1 MEFPIEIYRNGIY
14 TASNIAHEVDA
25 KVKRVFWTNEQ
36 IDEFFAK
43 RSATEILYNGSTGFM
58 NPCLDL
64 TLVSSSIMSSKRIPH
79 YFVIE
84 EHLPV
89 YEFPFNRLHF
99 ALEFKN
105 GNQDY
110 VMDYKGENEVH
121 IYSGKY
127 KGRQDIPSAGIIR
140 ILGDKINPYKALF
153 KSLGYETM
161 GDLINDKFKGYS
173 LKTNLIRLKQDN
185 SIENYKDYLR
195 RNGENIKIITKQ

>member
-14 TASNIAHEVDA
+14 TARDIVYEVDA

-43 RSATEILYNGSTGFM
+43 RSATEILYSEFTGFM

-64 TLVSSSIMSSKRIPH
+64 TLVSSSIMSSKKIPH
-79 YFVIE
+79 VFVIE
-84 EHLPV
+84 EHSPTL
-89 YEFPFNRLHF
+89 EFPFNRLHF

-121 IYSGKY
+121 IYIGKY
-127 KGRQDIPSAGIIR
+127 NRRKDIPSAQIIK

-153 KSLGYETM
+153 KSLGYNTIESM
-161 GDLINDKFKGYS
+161 KDKFLGYS
-173 LKTNLIRLKQDN
+173 LEANLSRLKQNN

-195 RNGENIKIITKQ
+195 RNGEKFKIIIKP